1 MATKIISNNVESN
14 KRHGGWRNEAK
25 ISWLAAWRQCRR
37 MAAMAMKIMKNGV
50 NERNISRRE
59 MKMASASMAA
69 GSVASAKALRH
80 RWQSD
85 LHRRNMAAA

>member
-1 MATKIISNNVESN
+1 
-14 KRHGGWRNEAK
+14 
-25 ISWLAAWRQCRR
+25 

-80 RWQSD
+80 RWQSVCIGETWR
-85 LHRRNMAAA
+85 RRNINRKSSVIMKNGGNNGSGINNGSWHQ